1 MDLKRGRGIGRGRV
15 RSMVKA
21 TAQSCLCQEEAPRGN
36 QRPPKLQHISAG
48 DDNIFLCQNCNIFL
62 GMKHI
67 SLPKLPHIS
76 AGDDNIFL
84 RQNCNIF
91 PWMTLYFFAKIATYI
106 CRGWQYVFFCQ
117 NFTIF
122 LQAMTIYFFAKIA
135 LYFYRGKQYISLP
148 KLQHI
153 SRDDNI
159 FLKGLTTH
167 VFSFLVLEIYIK
179 EDGKISQ
186 CFAINNFFFA
196 GIAYTFTEG

>member
-1 MDLKRGRGIGRGRV
+1 MPLSRGGPSGK
-15 RSMVKA
+15 SA
-21 TAQSCLCQEEAPRGN
+21 TAKIATYFCRGW
-36 QRPPKLQHISAG
+36 QYISLPKLHYISAG
-48 DDNIFLCQNCNIFL
+48 DDNIFLQ
-62 GMKHI
+62 GMTIDI
-67 SLPKLPHIS
+67 SMPKLQLIS

-135 LYFYRGKQYISLP
+135 LYFCRGKQYISLP